1 MNNRLEDLIMN
12 KMEQFFIDRQFGQ
25 PILIDVENGIVK
37 KCYNDSTLEARM
49 NELYAGKTINFLNE
63 DFIGRAMKGTY
74 HHLRPMATYDAHQKI
89 NSARSHKRVIG
100 ILMSDYNYPTEK
112 RAELKRTW
120 DEVIVAESMAESL
133 LKVETIRI
141 FNEHNFVI

>member
-1 MNNRLEDLIMN
+1 
-12 KMEQFFIDRQFGQ
+12 MEQFFIDRQFGQ

-37 KCYNDSTLEARM
+37 KCYNETEKFNARM

-89 NSARSHKRVIG
+89 NSARLHKRVIG
-100 ILMSDYNYPTEK
+100 ILMSDDRYPTEK

-120 DEVIVAESMAESL
+120 DEIIVAEGMAESL

-141 FNEHNFVI
+141 FNEHKFVV